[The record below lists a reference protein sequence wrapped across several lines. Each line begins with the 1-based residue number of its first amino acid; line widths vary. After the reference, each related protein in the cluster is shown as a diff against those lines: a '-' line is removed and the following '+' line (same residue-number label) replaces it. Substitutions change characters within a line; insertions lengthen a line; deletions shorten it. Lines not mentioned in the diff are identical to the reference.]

1 MEKIKEFVKE
11 NWIWIVGGILL
22 ATIILYLAN
31 RKQKKDILKNPGGAI
46 NKGKLVPT
54 TETLDVA
61 SLKAKL
67 DECNK
72 KNANVR
78 IGGGAVGP
86 CGLLQDQYNA
96 ALKNTESSYGGKVK
110 LNPISIKQTK
120 TPTAVPLVAATKG
133 WFDVADGN
141 GFIMNY
147 LVENPN
153 LFTDRKVFNA
163 KKDCDKPFGQWSGN
177 FGAQSFVWMMSC
189 SKVPI
194 GSKVFGT
201 ILSDKVFEV
210 EQVNIGGKIFNM
222 PDSNYNMGDGKRY
235 KRPLFMGN
243 IVPKLIG
250 SGGESSYSYN
260 TRAVSK
266 KPRMCKYP
274 DGTPVPC
281 DAMELSYGGGQFA
294 GAFDKTN
301 GLNVTDFA
309 MGMEGTALLEDK
321 NL

>member
-54 TETLDVA
+54 TETLSLSA
-61 SLKAKL
+61 LKAKL

-72 KNANVR
+72 KNANAR

-96 ALKNTESSYGGKVK
+96 ALKNT
-110 LNPISIKQTK
+110 
-120 TPTAVPLVAATKG
+120 
-133 WFDVADGN
+133 
-141 GFIMNY
+141 
-147 LVENPN
+147 
-153 LFTDRKVFNA
+153 
-163 KKDCDKPFGQWSGN
+163 
-177 FGAQSFVWMMSC
+177 
-189 SKVPI
+189 
-194 GSKVFGT
+194 
-201 ILSDKVFEV
+201 
-210 EQVNIGGKIFNM
+210 
-222 PDSNYNMGDGKRY
+222 
-235 KRPLFMGN
+235 
-243 IVPKLIG
+243 
-250 SGGESSYSYN
+250 ESSYSYN